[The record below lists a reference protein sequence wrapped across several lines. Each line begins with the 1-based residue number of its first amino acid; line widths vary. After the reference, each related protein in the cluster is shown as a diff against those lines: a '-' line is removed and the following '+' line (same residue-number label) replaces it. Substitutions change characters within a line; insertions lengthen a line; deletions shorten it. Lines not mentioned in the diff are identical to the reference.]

1 MERVEGEVYINYPLL
16 QRFTRCEVLKPATL
30 AVLFLVITIALMG
43 SLVIHGQTIKT
54 NNAIL
59 WPTYKYTNTR
69 TGFVPTTWN
78 MTEAKD
84 FTVMW
89 NFTANLCITSEP
101 AIADVNGDGIPEA
114 VFDSCDGYL
123 YVVSTKNGSMLW
135 KFKTGGGF
143 VNPVVADLNGDGK
156 PEILSAGDRGI
167 LYCLSG
173 KGKLLWSIDGGF
185 YRGAPVV
192 ADFDGDG
199 RLDVAMGSVDG
210 YVYIRLGN
218 SSIVKIKV
226 GDFNPKTL
234 DAADVDG
241 DGLPEIVCV
250 EGTYIH
256 VIDYVNGGFKV
267 YTGNIGHRLISPPA
281 LYDFDG
287 DGIPEAVFT
296 TQDNYLG
303 IYNLREGRV
312 TNIVKL
318 DTYETASPPSVG
330 SLWRNG
336 PPFIVVGTMNGLFI
350 YYPNLTLYK
359 SFKSIKVYTS
369 SPIIADV
376 DGDGHYEILIGEENG
391 QFDIID
397 PLLGNKTLNVLEWVY
412 VTGGPIMGSASV
424 ADVNHDG
431 IPEIFIGSR
440 DYRLYMI
447 EPVAPQSHSTG
458 NTSLSTILTIPVN
471 STLST
476 TIHKKTSTLSS
487 AHSVGLTP
495 GVGKY
500 KPSINWQLIAG
511 AIIISIAI
519 IFSAYIYTKD

>member
-1 MERVEGEVYINYPLL
+1 MVV
-16 QRFTRCEVLKPATL
+16 
-30 AVLFLVITIALMG
+30 FLVMTVALMG
-43 SLVIHGQTIKT
+43 SPGTNAKT
-54 NNAIL
+54 AMTNHAVL

-69 TGFVPTTWN
+69 TGFVPETWN
-78 MTEAKD
+78 MTKAKD
-84 FTVMW
+84 FTVIW

-123 YVVSTKNGSMLW
+123 YVVSTVNGSMLW

-143 VNPVVADLNGDGK
+143 VDPVVADLNGDGK
-156 PEILSAGDRGI
+156 LEILSAGDRGI

-173 KGKLLWSIDGGF
+173 DGRLLWSIDGGF

-210 YVYIRLGN
+210 HVYVRLGN
-218 SSIVKIKV
+218 SSIVKVKV
-226 GDFNPKTL
+226 GDFNPRTL
-234 DAADVDG
+234 DAADIDG
-241 DGLPEIVCV
+241 DGLPEIIGV

-256 VIDYVNGGFKV
+256 VIDYVKGRFMV
-267 YTGNIGHRLISPPA
+267 YTGNIGHQLISPPA
-281 LYDFDG
+281 LYDLDG
-287 DGIPEAVFT
+287 DGVPEVVFT

-303 IYNLREGRV
+303 IYDLREGKV

-318 DTYETASPPSVG
+318 DTYETASPPSIG
-330 SLWRNG
+330 ILWRNS

-350 YYPNLTLYK
+350 YYTNLTLYK
-359 SFKSIKVYTS
+359 SFKLIKVYTS

-376 DGDGHYEILIGEENG
+376 DGDGHYEILVGEENG

-397 PLLGNKTLNVLEWVY
+397 PVLGNETLDVLEWVF

-424 ADVNHDG
+424 ADVNGDG

-447 EPVAPQSHSTG
+447 EPVIPQSITASNTSISTTTTSIASTG
-458 NTSLSTILTIPVN
+458 NHTVSTITHIN
-471 STLST
+471 SGV
-476 TIHKKTSTLSS
+476 TSSMAS
-487 AHSVGLTP
+487 IGLTQ

-511 AIIISIAI
+511 AIIVSLAVV
-519 IFSAYIYTKD
+519 FATYIYTRD

>member
-1 MERVEGEVYINYPLL
+1 MTL
-16 QRFTRCEVLKPATL
+16 VL
-30 AVLFLVITIALMG
+30 LVIAIGLIG
-43 SLVIHGQTIKT
+43 SLIP
-54 NNAIL
+54 NAEAVKANSDIL
-59 WPTYKYTNTR
+59 WPTYKYSNTR
-69 TGFVPTTWN
+69 TGFVPKTWN
-78 MTEAKD
+78 MSKAND
-84 FTVMW
+84 FTIVW

-123 YVVSTKNGSMLW
+123 YVVSTLNGSMLW

-143 VNPVVADLNGDGK
+143 VDPVIADLYGDGK
-156 PEILSAGDRGI
+156 PVILSAGDSGI

-173 KGKLLWSIDGGF
+173 NGKLLWSIDGGF
-185 YRGAPVV
+185 YKGAPVV

-199 RLDVAMGSVDG
+199 KLDVAMGSVDG
-210 YVYIRLGN
+210 HVYIRLGN
-218 SSIVKIKV
+218 SSIVKVKV
-226 GDFNPKTL
+226 GDFNPGTL

-241 DGLPEIVCV
+241 DGLPEIVGV
-250 EGTYIH
+250 EGSYIH
-256 VIDYVNGGFKV
+256 VIDYDKGKFIV

-303 IYNLREGRV
+303 IYSFKEGRV
-312 TNIVKL
+312 INIVKL
-318 DTYETASPPSVG
+318 NTYETTSPPSVG
-330 SLWRNG
+330 QLWKNG

-359 SFKSIKVYTS
+359 SFKLIKVYTS

-397 PLLGNKTLNVLEWVY
+397 PLKGNETFNVLEWVY
-412 VTGGPIMGSASV
+412 VTGGPIMGSASI
-424 ADVNHDG
+424 ADVNGDG

-447 EPVAPQSHSTG
+447 EPVVSQSIPAS
-458 NTSLSTILTIPVN
+458 NTSV
-471 STLST
+471 ST
-476 TIHKKTSTLSS
+476 TITPVAPVVNQATSVITHEKTGTIN
-487 AHSVGLTP
+487 SVKTIGLTQ
-495 GVGKY
+495 GIGEY
-500 KPSINWQLIAG
+500 KPSINWQIIAG
-511 AIIISIAI
+511 AVIVSLAI
-519 IFSAYIYTKD
+519 VFAALIYTRD